1 MQTQSAKKTKSLTLR
16 VSADFK
22 RLLAAKAAAQNR
34 SIASYIETLVLQDI
48 APAVRRERDANLP

>member
-48 APAVRRERDANLP
+48 APAVRRERDASLP